1 MLDKY
6 IHVVKVLKRTPRFVS
21 NIFIVGFF
29 SNWIYIKPFKPF
41 GILEIGLLELSVR
54 QNETRNSDFV
64 SLQKL
69 GVQKEVMIA
78 CKHR

>member
-1 MLDKY
+1 MPKND
-6 IHVVKVLKRTPRFVS
+6 HASVKPLLHGSGPAK
-21 NIFIVGFF
+21 G
-29 SNWIYIKPFKPF
+29 PF